1 MAKSK
6 PTTNASP
13 WPVKGVDRDTRT
25 AIKMAAKKQQKTLGE
40 FFNTTLRQYS
50 QSIIQSKPMP
60 PMKMEEVA
68 TDVEQLKSQM
78 AAMIERLD
86 EPQSFWEWL
95 FANKKK
101 KDVAEGDS

>member
-6 PTTNASP
+6 PTTNVSP

-25 AIKMAAKKQQKTLGE
+25 AIKKAAQKEQKTLGE

-60 PMKMEEVA
+60 PMKIEEVA

-78 AAMIERLD
+78 AAIMERLD
-86 EPQSFWEWL
+86 EPQSFWDRL

-101 KDVAEGDS
+101 RDVAEGNS

>member
-13 WPVKGVDRDTRT
+13 WPIKGVDRDTRA
-25 AIKMAAKKQQKTLGE
+25 AIKKAAQKQGITLGE
-40 FFNTTLRQYS
+40 FFNTTLREYA

-60 PMKMEEVA
+60 PAKLEDV
-68 TDVEQLKSQM
+68 TGDVEQLKEQM
-78 AAMIERLD
+78 AAIMQRLD
-86 EPQSFWEWL
+86 EKSSLWGRL

-101 KDVAEGDS
+101 K